1 MRYCIILLI
10 SLILSLTASV
20 AFSQSFNPSELSN
33 INVSELSD
41 EEIRQADSEIRDRGL
56 SLNEFQELAVAQ
68 GASQSQVNQLIQRIR
83 QLRSS
88 SSSSADSVETESDN
102 QRMMEPVE
110 VDQFRERETDEEER
124 RSPSNRVFGMSLF
137 DQVSVS
143 FEPSL
148 NVPTPI
154 DYTLGAGDEIIIDI
168 WGAAEQ
174 TYRLTVNPE
183 GEVRIPNLG
192 PVYVNGLQM
201 NDAQER
207 LINRLSEIYS
217 GLQPNNPEEGNT
229 FAQVTLGSVRS
240 IKVTVLGEVR
250 QPGSYSISSLSTAF
264 NALYA
269 AGGPN
274 RDGTFREI
282 QIIRNNEVVET
293 LDIYDFLVDGD
304 QESNIRL
311 RDQDI
316 IKIDPY
322 LNRVQLTGET
332 KRVGLFELRDG
343 ETLEDLLRFAS
354 GFTDEAYT
362 RRLTLEGNTQTMRR
376 VTSLFYPEESD
387 YELSN
392 GDKVSVGQIIDRYE
406 NRVRIEGSVFR
417 PGTYEYE
424 DGLTL
429 FELINQADGLDEN
442 AFLERG
448 VIERINERR
457 EPTTLS
463 FDVEK
468 VMDDP
473 ASYDVPLQ
481 PDDVIRISSIFDLQ
495 EEYTVSVSGAVN
507 SSGSIEFRDG
517 ITLKDAI
524 LQADGFRD
532 DAAEYRVDVA
542 RRVTDGGQ
550 TRQSQTA
557 ETFRFDVAENLGFDE
572 EDEDFELEP
581 FDQIYVRTK
590 PNYQTQQTVRIEG
603 EVQFPGTYVL
613 SDRDMRLSEL
623 VEMAGGLS
631 DYAYPTGASLERRIG
646 DELDEDLEF
655 LTEEERAEGLGEEN
669 STSVGIRLL
678 EALQRPNS
686 DMDLILEAGDVISVP
701 KELMTV
707 RIEGEVLNPTSVRY
721 DSGRSFSSYIDA
733 AGGISE
739 NAKRKRAYIV
749 YANGEVDRT
758 KRFLFFRNNP
768 SVEPGATIIIPSK
781 PERREITAQER
792 ISIAASLASTAATI
806 ALMIDRLSN

>member
-473 ASYDVPLQ
+473 AS
-481 PDDVIRISSIFDLQ
+481 
-495 EEYTVSVSGAVN
+495 
-507 SSGSIEFRDG
+507 
-517 ITLKDAI
+517 
-524 LQADGFRD
+524 
-532 DAAEYRVDVA
+532 
-542 RRVTDGGQ
+542 
-550 TRQSQTA
+550 
-557 ETFRFDVAENLGFDE
+557 
-572 EDEDFELEP
+572 
-581 FDQIYVRTK
+581 
-590 PNYQTQQTVRIEG
+590 
-603 EVQFPGTYVL
+603 
-613 SDRDMRLSEL
+613 
-623 VEMAGGLS
+623 
-631 DYAYPTGASLERRIG
+631 
-646 DELDEDLEF
+646 
-655 LTEEERAEGLGEEN
+655 
-669 STSVGIRLL
+669 
-678 EALQRPNS
+678 
-686 DMDLILEAGDVISVP
+686 
-701 KELMTV
+701 
-707 RIEGEVLNPTSVRY
+707 
-721 DSGRSFSSYIDA
+721 
-733 AGGISE
+733 
-739 NAKRKRAYIV
+739 
-749 YANGEVDRT
+749 
-758 KRFLFFRNNP
+758 
-768 SVEPGATIIIPSK
+768 
-781 PERREITAQER
+781 
-792 ISIAASLASTAATI
+792 
-806 ALMIDRLSN
+806 